1 MDSSKQPEEG
11 ISERGQQS
19 IEGKMEQAKSRT
31 NLGRIEVRLHR
42 GGKDKEGELIPLV
55 KVTEERRRG

>member
-1 MDSSKQPEEG
+1 
-11 ISERGQQS
+11 
-19 IEGKMEQAKSRT
+19 MEQAKSRT